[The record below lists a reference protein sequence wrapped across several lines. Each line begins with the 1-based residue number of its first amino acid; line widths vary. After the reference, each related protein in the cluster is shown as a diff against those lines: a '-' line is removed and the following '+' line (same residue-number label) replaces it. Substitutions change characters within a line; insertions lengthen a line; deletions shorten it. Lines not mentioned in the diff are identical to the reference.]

1 MLLDQF
7 GRTVTPPATFSDA
20 RFAPGPES
28 APIGRRSFL
37 AAAAALPLIFA
48 GQSATAQE
56 FHASDFWDRPRYIWM
71 KRPATGEEIR
81 TTYWANGQ
89 LVQDAYTKISWFM
102 RDVQM
107 ERRLAQYTE
116 AGRPPPAGWFSGI
129 GMSPVLLDI
138 LYATNGWLD
147 HFGLSRALVL
157 TSGHRHR
164 VTNSATEGAARN
176 SLHVLGRAGD
186 IIIPGVSATSVSRYG
201 VWLSA
206 GGVGFYPSK
215 GFTHVDDGRLRTWR
229 G

>member
-1 MLLDQF
+1 MNHDQF
-7 GRTVTPPATFSDA
+7 GHQERQTQI
-20 RFAPGPES
+20 PGMT
-28 APIGRRSFL
+28 RRSL
-37 AAAAALPLIFA
+37 LRAATVVPLICA
-48 GQSATAQE
+48 AQRSRAEE
-56 FHASDFWDRPRYIWM
+56 FHASDFWDRPRYVWM

-81 TTYWANGQ
+81 AVYWADGQ
-89 LVQDAYTKISWFM
+89 LIQEAYTQISWFM

-107 ERRLAQYTE
+107 ERRIAALAA
-116 AGRPPPAGWFSGI
+116 AGRRPPPGWFAGI

-147 HFGLSRALVL
+147 HFGLSRALIL
-157 TSGHRHR
+157 SSGHRHT
-164 VTNSATEGAARN
+164 VTNGATEGAARN

-215 GFTHVDDGRLRTWR
+215 GFTHVDDGRLRAWR